1 MHFSHVHHSLPRR
14 LASLHLMGGLA
25 CLLLSLGLS
34 LALAA
39 RGMLLD
45 FASAVAIVPVALLLI
60 GVVLIRRTT
69 NVHASIEE
77 QLRRFAFVPTATEDV
92 LHPLPET
99 DPLGVGWNSL
109 LERVSNRTALERIE
123 DWLEMQQTP
132 QDSRWSQVLDHL
144 PDGIAV
150 TGGDGVIVLAN
161 RSLHTLLGLT
171 AEPTVNV
178 NPIEALT
185 ALAPGE
191 SASIHSRFRSP
202 HRPVVFELHQ
212 GQTLAEGVLRIARFP
227 VRGSRMDSPAM
238 SGNQS
243 ASPREESPGHVWSVR
258 DVTQQKLAEELRN
271 QFVSTATHELRT
283 PLANIKAYAETLAAH
298 EDIDPEQQKQFFN
311 TINAEATRLSRFVDE
326 LLNVSQMESGALSLS
341 RHETDLLRLTEEVV
355 AHVQPEYE
363 KKQIRFEQ
371 NLPVKLPKLH
381 VDKDK
386 VSAALVNLLG
396 NAAKYTPEGGQVRLI
411 VETKTSE
418 LQFHIE
424 DTGYGI
430 APEEIPKLFD
440 KFFRSD
446 DERVRQVTG
455 SGLGLT
461 FTQEVA
467 RLHGGRVTV
476 HSELDKGSRFTLSL
490 PLNPDRDLA

>member
-1 MHFSHVHHSLPRR
+1 MHFSQVHHSLPRR

-45 FASAVAIVPVALLLI
+45 FASAVAIVPVALLLV
-60 GVVLIRRTT
+60 GVILIRRTT
-69 NVHASIEE
+69 SIHASIEE
-77 QLRRFAFVPTATEDV
+77 QLRNFAVVPTATDEI
-92 LHPLPET
+92 LRPLPET
-99 DPLGVGWNSL
+99 DPLGIGWNIL
-109 LERVSNRTALERIE
+109 LERVSGRDALERIE
-123 DWLEMQQTP
+123 CWLETRDTP
-132 QDSRWSQVLDHL
+132 RESRWSQVLDHL

-150 TGGDGVIVLAN
+150 TGTNGAMIAANQAAKSLLSLTSDEVNGVSIVDI
-161 RSLHTLLGLT
+161 LT
-171 AEPTVNV
+171 AQ
-178 NPIEALT
+178 A
-185 ALAPGE
+185 
-191 SASIHSRFRSP
+191 SADAEGIRDRLRASSRS
-202 HRPVVFELHQ
+202 VVFELHQ
-212 GQTLAEGVLRIARFP
+212 GQALADGVLRVARHP
-227 VRGSRMDSPAM
+227 VRPTQMRS
-238 SGNQS
+238 
-243 ASPREESPGHVWSVR
+243 EEAGKTQEHVWSIR
-258 DVTQQKLAEELRN
+258 DVTQQKLADEVRN

-298 EDIDPEQQKQFFN
+298 DDIDSEQQKQFFN

-355 AHVQPEYE
+355 AHVQPEFD
-363 KKQIRFEQ
+363 KKQIRFER

-396 NAAKYTPEGGQVRLI
+396 NAVKYTPEEGQVRLI

-418 LQFHIE
+418 LQFHVE

-430 APEEIPKLFD
+430 AQEEIPKLFD

-455 SGLGLT
+455 SGLGLA

-467 RLHGGRVTV
+467 RLHGGHVAV
-476 HSELDKGSRFTLSL
+476 HSELGKGSRFTLSL